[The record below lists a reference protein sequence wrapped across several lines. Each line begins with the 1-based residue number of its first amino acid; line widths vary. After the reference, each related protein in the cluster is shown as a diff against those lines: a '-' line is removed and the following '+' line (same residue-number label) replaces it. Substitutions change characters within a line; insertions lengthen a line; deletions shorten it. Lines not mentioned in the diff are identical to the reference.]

1 MSDFEVIER
10 ARAFLS
16 NAGLVFEELDCS
28 GKLAMCG
35 TTEKPHSTAGR
46 YILHLDFPPNLT
58 VWNYHTGTEKQ
69 TFPLY
74 DKSEIKAMS
83 EADKAALCERMERE
97 KQAAREKREKE
108 RQEAASKAE
117 RLMNNLP
124 LAGENNGYLMRKGVL
139 PFGDLRQMDD
149 GRLVVPV
156 YNGAGQLVSAQ
167 TILPEKPEGEDDTDK
182 FFLKGGEVEGCF
194 FPIPAADA
202 GTDGPL
208 VLCEGYATAAS
219 LHMATGFEVWAAFNA
234 GNLSKVAPIAR
245 EKYPARVIVLAA
257 DNDCTDKKGN
267 PRPKEKN
274 TGVICAERAAQAIGG
289 KLAICPA
296 INGRKA
302 DFNDLATATD
312 DGLERVRVCIEKA
325 LSEPEKPHLP
335 AGYHVIKEGPKA
347 GLYKLEKSG
356 EDEREVRLGPPLKIL
371 GRTRDEHSEAWGVLL
386 EWKDPAGV
394 QHRMALP
401 DEALQTTG
409 RDWAA
414 NLARCGYA
422 IEPGMHSRFISMLA
436 GVRTGH
442 FVTNTAKVGWFGDV
456 FVLPDAAIGAE
467 DGSIV
472 LQTLDAMAGL
482 YQTAGTLE
490 EWQEMAGLCAGNT
503 RFTFALCAAFAGP
516 LLRLAGLEGGGFSF
530 EGPSSSGKTTCLQVA
545 ASVWGSPAHVRT
557 WRATSNGLE
566 SIASLHNDSLLVL
579 DEVGQ
584 TSGKDLSEVAYM
596 LANGAGKTRAGRS
609 GGARTNITWRL
620 LFLSSG
626 ELGLADKLKEDG
638 IQARAGQEVRFVG
651 IPVDAQDVANLHGFN
666 HAGALVNRIKE
677 LSGKNYGH
685 ASRAFLRWLVRNLDE
700 VKATLPEILPVH
712 VDKLAPADA
721 GEQVRRVAQRF
732 AIVAAAGVFAQAAGI
747 LPAEKEMNI
756 LEAVRA
762 CFSAWLDQ
770 RGGVGATENENIINA
785 VALFLEK
792 HGQSRFQDVDDKNA
806 TCFNRAGFR
815 RVVNGQVQYLVLP
828 QSFKEIVIGYAPKRA
843 ARVLYEA
850 GLLEKGKELDRYT
863 SKVITPDGK
872 RQTCY
877 ILTRPEE

>member
-1 MSDFEVIER
+1 MSNTLDYIDK
-10 ARAFLS
+10 ARAILTD
-16 NAGLVFEELDCS
+16 AGILFEPLDCS
-28 GKLAMCG
+28 GEMAYRG
-35 TTEKPHSTAGR
+35 TTKKPNSTTGR
-46 YILHLDFPPNLT
+46 YILHLDNNPRVWFCNRHNGDDDKGQVVNLYSNEE
-58 VWNYHTGTEKQ
+58 WQ
-69 TFPLY
+69 T
-74 DKSEIKAMS
+74 MT
-83 EADKAALCERMERE
+83 EADKEALRERIRQE
-97 KQAAREKREKE
+97 KQAA
-108 RQEAASKAE
+108 QEANEKKRQQAAREAKSLWAKCSYATDK
-117 RLMNNLP
+117 N
-124 LAGENNGYLMRKGVL
+124 AYLSRKGVIPL
-139 PFGDLRQMDD
+139 GDMMQDAE
-149 GRLVVPV
+149 GRLV
-156 YNGAGQLVSAQ
+156 
-167 TILPEKPEGEDDTDK
+167 LPMKNSEGETVSLQFIAGDGEK
-182 FFLKGGEVEGCF
+182 RFLPGGEKKGCY
-194 FPIPAADA
+194 FPIPAHDGDKY
-202 GTDGPL
+202 GTLLIGEGVAT
-208 VLCEGYATAAS
+208 VLSCCMS
-219 LHMATGFEVWAAFNA
+219 TGFAGLVAFDA
-234 GNLSKVAPIAR
+234 GNLLPVAEAAR
-245 EKYPARVIVLAA
+245 ARYPQREILVCA
-257 DNDCTDKKGN
+257 DNDIREDGK
-267 PRPKEKN
+267 PN
-274 TGVICAERAAQAIGG
+274 TGAQKATEAAQAIGG

-325 LSEPEKPHLP
+325 LSEPEKPYLP
-335 AGYHVIKEGPKA
+335 AGYHVIKEGSKA

-356 EDEREVRLGPPLKIL
+356 DDEREVRLGPPLKIL

-467 DGSIV
+467 DGSVV
-472 LQTLDAMAGL
+472 LQSLDSMAGL

-490 EWQEMAGLCAGNT
+490 EWQEMAALCAGNT
-503 RFTFALCAAFAGP
+503 RFAFALCAAFAGP

-530 EGPSSSGKTTCLQVA
+530 EGASSSGKTTCLQVA

-609 GGARTNITWRL
+609 GGARSSITWRL

-651 IPVDAQDVANLHGFN
+651 IPVDAQDVANLHDFN

-712 VDKLAPADA
+712 VGRLTPADA

-747 LPAEKEMNI
+747 LPAGKEMNI
-756 LEAVRA
+756 FEAVRA
-762 CFSAWLDQ
+762 CFDAWLDQ

-792 HGQSRFQDVDDKNA
+792 HGQSRFQDVDDKNS

-815 RVVNGQVQYLVLP
+815 RMMDGQVQYLVLP
-828 QSFKEIVIGYAPKRA
+828 QSFKEIVVGYPPARA

-850 GLLEKGKELDRYT
+850 GLLEKGKEADRYT
-863 SKVITPDGK
+863 NKVKTPEGK